1 MNIFIDTNIYLSFY
15 HFSSDDLDELKKL
28 VILISKRKLKLIL
41 PSQVIQEF
49 QRNRESKLEDAL
61 KRFNEQK
68 LDFPFPQFCKDYP
81 EFAELRELQKAYSKC
96 HNALKEKVISD
107 IQSKKLKADSL
118 FEELIKYSTVI
129 KTSDKLYMEAKKRM
143 EMGNPPGKDGAIG
156 DAINWE
162 ALLQNVPK
170 NEDIYFISDDNDY
183 ASPIEK
189 DSFNAFLSEE
199 WLLTKSS
206 KIFFYRRLSS
216 FFKEYFPEILL
227 EDEQEK
233 DRLIQS
239 LAGSRKY
246 ADTHL
251 IISQLN
257 KYSDFS
263 ATQVGAIISA
273 YFNNNQISWIID
285 DPDVHDFIENIYK
298 IHKDLIDPYS
308 LEVVELI
315 LGISHLPPPP
325 ERPLEYGSDSDIPF

>member
-28 VILISKRKLKLIL
+28 VVLISKRKLKLFL

-68 LDFPFPQFCKDYP
+68 LDFQFPQFCKDYP
-81 EFAELRELQKAYSKC
+81 EFAELRELQKVYSKS

-118 FEELIKYSTVI
+118 FKELIKYSTVI
-129 KTSDKLYMEAKKRM
+129 KTSDKLYLEAKKRM
-143 EMGNPPGKDGAIG
+143 ELGNPPGKDGSIG
-156 DAINWE
+156 DAVNWE

-170 NEDIYFISDDNDY
+170 NEDVFFISDDNDY
-183 ASPIEK
+183 ASPIDK
-189 DSFNAFLSEE
+189 NSFNAFLSEE
-199 WLLTKSS
+199 WSLIKTS
-206 KIFFYRRLSS
+206 KILFYRRLSS
-216 FFKEYFPEILL
+216 FFKEHFPDILL
-227 EDEQEK
+227 EDELEK

-239 LAGSRKY
+239 LASSNNFSE
-246 ADTHL
+246 THT
-251 IISQLN
+251 IIAQLK

-273 YFNNNQISWIID
+273 YFHNNQIAWIIN

-298 IHKDLIDPYS
+298 LYKDLIDPYG
-308 LEVVELI
+308 LEVIGLI

-325 ERPLEYGSDSDIPF
+325 EKPSEIDSGIPF